1 MSEKATIKSWF
12 IENHLDIDSNK
23 LDKLM
28 TYLEM
33 IRDASKRMNL
43 VSKNDLPHIIG
54 RHFLDSLFALTVFE
68 FPPQVKVADIGSGA
82 GFPGIPLAIAQPNIE
97 MALVESRRLKALFLK
112 SVCDKLGLKNCAV
125 IHDRW
130 ENIGTTFDVILV
142 RAVFRE
148 SALKAAAMPH
158 LNPGG
163 AILYYRKYN
172 DIKILRKCFT

>member
-54 RHFLDSLFALTVFE
+54 RHF
-68 FPPQVKVADIGSGA
+68 FPPNRSRPR
-82 GFPGIPLAIAQPNIE
+82 FPGRSPRSP
-97 MALVESRRLKALFLK
+97 SRPA
-112 SVCDKLGLKNCAV
+112 
-125 IHDRW
+125 
-130 ENIGTTFDVILV
+130 
-142 RAVFRE
+142 
-148 SALKAAAMPH
+148 
-158 LNPGG
+158 
-163 AILYYRKYN
+163 
-172 DIKILRKCFT
+172 